1 MKDNNRCDKF
11 SCINKYICQAIG
23 FVAGAG
29 FSWQDIFFSGA
40 GEFGRRGSFRDRTCC
55 A

>member
-11 SCINKYICQAIG
+11 SCINKYIRQAIG

-29 FSWQDIFFSGA
+29 FSWRDVFLHRHYSASA
-40 GEFGRRGSFRDRTCC
+40 GSLRDRTCC